1 MAAMASPTSPSSPF
15 LPPHLLLRVS
25 SPTLQD
31 LLLHRSPSTDTRQL
45 PSQLQLAVAAAAE
58 EEEAA
63 GVHGEFVAA
72 ENALRRGPP
81 RKGRGGQTNAV
92 KPTGGP
98 LRQSSPAAVSLAVA
112 PLSLPRQGTG
122 GQTNALKPTGGPLR
136 QPVAAAAATV
146 ILAAALSLPRQGTG
160 GQTFA
165 VLEGKPKGGA
175 LRRPAPPGGA
185 GPREGIGGRGG
196 VVHAVADS
204 GPKRPSSPAEGTGG
218 SGGIVN
224 AASY

>member
-15 LPPHLLLRVS
+15 LPAHLLL
-25 SPTLQD
+25 
-31 LLLHRSPSTDTRQL
+31 HCSPSTDTRQL

-72 ENALRRGPP
+72 ANALRRGPP
-81 RKGRGGQTNAV
+81 RKGKVGQTNAV
-92 KPTGGP
+92 KPTGGQ
-98 LRQSSPAAVSLAVA
+98 LRHPAPAA
-112 PLSLPRQGTG
+112 LSLPRQGTG